1 MPWRKIGIM
10 YVIAEQIIEFAK
22 SLLGRLI
29 LVDRVQML
37 LGQARGCIT
46 VIDLHQLIVSNL
58 ILVSSW
64 SLGTF

>member
-1 MPWRKIGIM
+1 MM
-10 YVIAEQIIEFAK
+10 SVIAEQIIEFAK
-22 SLLGRLI
+22 SLVGRLI
-29 LVDRVQML
+29 LVDRVQMI

-46 VIDLHQLIVSNL
+46 VRDLHQLTVSNL

>member
-1 MPWRKIGIM
+1 MM
-10 YVIAEQIIEFAK
+10 SVIAEQIIEFAK
-22 SLLGRLI
+22 SLVGRLI
-29 LVDRVQML
+29 LVDRVQMI

-46 VIDLHQLIVSNL
+46 VIDLHQLTVSNL

>member
-1 MPWRKIGIM
+1 MM
-10 YVIAEQIIEFAK
+10 SVIAEQIIEFAK
-22 SLLGRLI
+22 SLVGRLI

-46 VIDLHQLIVSNL
+46 VTDLHQLTVSNL

-64 SLGTF
+64 SLGTL